1 VNKLKHRIE
10 TWLKRLI
17 AEEVEKIDRD
27 LRGERAALRGQIAT
41 FDGAFKAQL
50 QSFNDAVEYLSEVK
64 ENVALREHIKELH
77 AQITTIH
84 DLFKKL
90 HPVT

>member
-27 LRGERAALRGQIAT
+27 LRGERAALRAQIAT

-50 QSFNDAVEYLSEVK
+50 QFFNDSVKCLSEVQ
-64 ENVALREHIKELH
+64 ENLALREHIKELH